1 MSHDSNLIQVSKE
14 DLKELIAE
22 STYQSHKNLANN
34 HSDALNLVKT
44 SLELNKKDIQTIMN
58 SLNEIKEQYK
68 NKEQET
74 KKINLEN
81 EQRFNKIEKFLLVV
95 GVSVGT
101 LMITNGR
108 ELISFITSIV

>member
-1 MSHDSNLIQVSKE
+1 MSHDSNLIQVNKE
-14 DLKELIAE
+14 DLKELITE
-22 STYQSHKNLANN
+22 SVHESHKALSNG
-34 HSDALNLVKT
+34 HSDTLYLVKT